1 MVVAF
6 TKWMFDT
13 YEVGPPTRDSY
24 KSMKI
29 PTCRSPLAG
38 DTRVALPLNP
48 R

>member
-13 YEVGPPTRDSY
+13 REVGAPTCDSY
-24 KSMKI
+24 KVKT

-38 DTRVALPLNP
+38 DTMAALPLNL